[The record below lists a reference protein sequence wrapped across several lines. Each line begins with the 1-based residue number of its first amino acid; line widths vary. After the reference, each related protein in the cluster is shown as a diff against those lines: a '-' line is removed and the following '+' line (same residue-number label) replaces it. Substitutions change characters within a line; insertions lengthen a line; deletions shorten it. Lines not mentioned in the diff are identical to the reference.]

1 MKGGCRVGNLSKA
14 SPFELG
20 MQILCGVCAKAAT
33 QGAVWPSAP
42 PAGRNLPRTG
52 AAEGVPDHRET
63 PAAGPRAHVHRD
75 SSEVSGRFGDWI
87 SEREERHSDGP
98 LVWQRAEFHGRALLG
113 RGYAVSTVGFEL
125 EQV

>member
-14 SPFELG
+14 SSFELG
-20 MQILCGVCAKAAT
+20 LQIPCGVCAKAAT

-52 AAEGVPDHRET
+52 AAEGVPDHRGT

-75 SSEVSGRFGDWI
+75 SPEVSGRFGDWI
-87 SEREERHSDGP
+87 SEGKSAIAMARLCGKERNFTGEH
-98 LVWQRAEFHGRALLG
+98 F
-113 RGYAVSTVGFEL
+113 
-125 EQV
+125 